1 MDGSITAGERGY
13 MKGSEVLQLLVD
25 RSGLSRWG
33 LSRELGKAGG
43 YLDSAI
49 RRGTVPSL
57 DTAAGVADCVGCDLV
72 LVDRATGDTVA
83 RVDPPEKDGGEG

>member
-1 MDGSITAGERGY
+1 M
-13 MKGSEVLQLLVD
+13 LQLLVD

-57 DTAAGVADCVGCDLV
+57 DTAAGVADRVGGDLV

-83 RVDPPEKDGGEG
+83 RVDPPARVNGEG